1 MLTPQNASVPL
12 DLDLR
17 IGLGWFLDRQI
28 IPNAGLLAGHG
39 GAIGKFVAQ
48 LFALP
53 EHKLGVVVLANS
65 SAGSVVGHLAIEALK
80 LALEVKTGI
89 RQPAPAGP
97 SKVLAA
103 DRPWP
108 LAAQLEIVG
117 DYTTMAGPA
126 LVYTSG
132 GGLHAQVNGRTLDL
146 VPRTDGKVGLDYRWL
161 GLFHLDLGPFG
172 NAGLSRRTLAGRE
185 VIVATLGSPQGNREI
200 LVGERLKQPR
210 ALGAWRQRLG
220 AYRPVKGAFGE
231 PHVANFQLGESQG
244 DLFAEVSWSDNS
256 GDLGSA
262 RLWLTPLSDDE
273 AIVAGPLAGMGET
286 VRRVV
291 VDGEERLWFR
301 GYILRRT
308 P

>member
-1 MLTPQNASVPL
+1 MHGSAPDIAGKGVANPLASVLSIVAYLGALDFRHAFNASTTLL
-12 DLDLR
+12 DKLSVEATSD
-17 IGLGWFLDRQI
+17 
-28 IPNAGLLAGHG
+28 NTY
-39 GAIGKFVAQ
+39 AQ
-48 LFALP
+48 N
-53 EHKLGVVVLANS
+53 E
-65 SAGSVVGHLAIEALK
+65 

-126 LVYTSG
+126 HVYTSG